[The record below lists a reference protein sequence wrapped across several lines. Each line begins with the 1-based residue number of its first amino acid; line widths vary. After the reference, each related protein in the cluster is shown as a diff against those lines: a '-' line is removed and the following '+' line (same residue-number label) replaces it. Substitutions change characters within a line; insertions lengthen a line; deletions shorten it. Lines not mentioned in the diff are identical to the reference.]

1 MALHRRTKVTPAF
14 NMSSMTDIIF
24 LLTIDSLQHIYASAD
39 GKEEVEVTLDE
50 LGDVLTG
57 NQSEMGDSTN
67 LFVSLY
73 ADQSVPYKA
82 IVDVLNVAN
91 DNHFKMVLAT
101 RPPKSAPGVADE
113 PAAQSDNT
121 ISPENTSD
129 QVPTE

>member
-1 MALHRRTKVTPAF
+1 MNGTTAQYMVEAVVHDADNEKSIRSFV
-14 NMSSMTDIIF
+14 
-24 LLTIDSLQHIYASAD
+24 IDD
-39 GKEEVEVTLDE
+39 VEGEIDE